1 MRLRHITGCEEIVEN
16 SKYCIHL
23 ENIDGKYNKIDV
35 NQVFDN
41 KNPINLELG
50 MGKGQFICNLAKLN
64 KNINYIG
71 IEKYPTVMLKAFDNY
86 ENIYLDNN
94 EFNDNNY
101 SLSSL
106 NLKFICTDV
115 RNLTNIFDEHI
126 INKIYLNFSDPWP
139 KKRHENRR
147 LTSIP
152 YLKIYEKLLIKNG
165 IIEFKTDNRLL
176 FDFSV
181 EQFKNY
187 GLNIDG
193 LTYDLH
199 NDNELN
205 KNNIM
210 TEYEEKFSSKGNK
223 IYKVIASFK

>member
-1 MRLRHITGCEEIVEN
+1 MRLRHITGCEKIVEN
-16 SKYCIHL
+16 SPYCIHL
-23 ENIDGKYNKIDV
+23 EKNNEKYNKLNIEQIF
-35 NQVFDN
+35 NN
-41 KNPINLELG
+41 NHPINLELG
-50 MGKGQFICNLAKLN
+50 MGKGQFICNIAKLN

-86 ENIYLDNN
+86 ENIYLEDMELIENTSIN
-94 EFNDNNY
+94 QN
-101 SLSSL
+101 L
-106 NLKFICTDV
+106 NLKFLCTDV
-115 RNLTNIFDEHI
+115 RNLTSLFDEHI

-152 YLKIYEKLLIKNG
+152 YLQIYEKLLIKNG
-165 IIEFKTDNRLL
+165 IIEFKTDNILL

-181 EQFKNY
+181 NQFKNY
-187 GLNIDG
+187 GLNIDAIS
-193 LTYDLH
+193 YDLH
-199 NDNELN
+199 NDTELN

-223 IYKVIASFK
+223 IFKAIASFK